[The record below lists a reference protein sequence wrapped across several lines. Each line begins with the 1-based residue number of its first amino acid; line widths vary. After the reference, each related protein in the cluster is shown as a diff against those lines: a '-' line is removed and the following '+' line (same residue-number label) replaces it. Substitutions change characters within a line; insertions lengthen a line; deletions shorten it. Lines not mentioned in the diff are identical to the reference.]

1 MTNTPPSALADQK
14 RLLAKNLAAGLLA
27 GKGPGGASQAGRNV
41 TASLDT
47 LPEEFY
53 RFSNFPEY
61 SAIGEM
67 RRYFEQFE
75 LESNYF
81 AAHTD
86 VSRDTIT
93 VGGRSVINYSG
104 YNYLGLSGDPRVAD
118 AVKEAVDQYGT
129 SVSAS
134 RIASGNI
141 DLHETLEREIADMLG
156 VDDCVVTVG
165 GYIAN
170 VSTIGYLC
178 RSKDLILYD
187 ELVHNSIISGCV
199 LSGARRMPFPH
210 NDCAALESLLKEHR
224 LSYERVLILTEGV
237 YSMDGDVPD
246 IARLIELKKKYKALL
261 MVDEAHSFGV
271 IGKGGYGV
279 SEYCGVSNR
288 DIDIV
293 MGTLSKSFGS
303 CGGFIAGSQKLIEML
318 EFYAPGLV
326 LYSAGISP
334 PNAAAALAALRIMRE
349 EPERV
354 QRVQVNARLF
364 VERANAA
371 GLNTGLS
378 HNSAVVPVILP
389 DSDLALR
396 LVQRL
401 FDDGVSVHAMVYPVV
416 PRDMVRLR
424 FFITACHTEDQI
436 TFTVDR
442 VAHHLRDLQPA
453 SR

>member
-27 GKGPGGASQAGRNV
+27 GKGSGGVSQTGRNV
-41 TASLDT
+41 IASVDT
-47 LPEEFY
+47 VPEEFY
-53 RFSNFPEY
+53 RFGDFPEFN
-61 SAIGEM
+61 AIADM
-67 RRYFEQFE
+67 RSYFERLE

-81 AAHTD
+81 TAHTD

-93 VGGRSVINYSG
+93 IDGRTYINYSG
-104 YNYLGLSGDPRVAD
+104 YNYLGLSGDPRVAH

-170 VSTIGYLC
+170 VATIGYLC

-187 ELVHNSIISGCV
+187 ELVHNSIMSGCV
-199 LSGARRMPFPH
+199 LSGARRIPFPH
-210 NDCAALESLLKEHR
+210 NDYAVLESLLKEHR

-246 IARLIELKKKYKALL
+246 VARLIELKKKYKALL

-271 IGKGGYGV
+271 IGNRGYGV

-303 CGGFIAGSQKLIEML
+303 CGGFIAGSQDLIDML

-354 QRVQVNARLF
+354 QRVQANARLF

-371 GLNTGLS
+371 DLDTGPS
-378 HNSAVVPVILP
+378 HDSAVVPVILR

-401 FDDGVSVHAMVYPVV
+401 SEDGISVHAMAYPVV

-424 FFITACHTEDQI
+424 FFITACHT
-436 TFTVDR
+436 
-442 VAHHLRDLQPA
+442 
-453 SR
+453 